1 MYLSIYPSIH
11 LYIYLSIY
19 LSISLSLSLSLSIC
33 IIHIYIYIE
42 REKARARASERAR
55 ERERS
60 MRAWNLAE
68 NMRAE
73 LTGEEIRNLEE
84 RVQKFRRLQE
94 RQQAAKAGTKSTC
107 FTGTKV
113 QILTPEELPQ
123 RL

>member
-1 MYLSIYPSIH
+1 
-11 LYIYLSIY
+11 
-19 LSISLSLSLSLSIC
+19 
-33 IIHIYIYIE
+33 
-42 REKARARASERAR
+42 
-55 ERERS
+55 
-60 MRAWNLAE
+60 
-68 NMRAE
+68 MRAE

-94 RQQAAKAGTKSTC
+94 RQQAAKAGPKSTC